1 MKNSEMW
8 HRVFWN
14 KINKG
19 SDKPTSIPF
28 GTTNTGARDFYM
40 KQYVSSR
47 LYGTTSQ
54 KTASLEDYKL

>member
-40 KQYVSSR
+40 K
-47 LYGTTSQ
+47 
-54 KTASLEDYKL
+54 